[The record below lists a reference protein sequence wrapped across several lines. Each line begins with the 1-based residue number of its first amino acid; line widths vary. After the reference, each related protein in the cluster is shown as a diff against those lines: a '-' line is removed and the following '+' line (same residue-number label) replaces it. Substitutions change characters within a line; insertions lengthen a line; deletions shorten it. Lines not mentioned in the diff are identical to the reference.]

1 MYASLKWRRKWDGGE
16 TVKKLF
22 KALSVI
28 CMSCALVL
36 AIAVGII
43 AYCTPDSYQVTA
55 GKTLGLDNAAV
66 TAKNVQDNQVISAA
80 ALKKSNQNYQAKLM
94 LLNTIPIKTVNISV
108 IDENWLIPCGTPF
121 GIKMFTNGVVIVGVA
136 DIKTATGVINP
147 AAVAG
152 LKVGDVIISIDG
164 KSVNQ
169 NEEVAGIIEKSNG
182 KQMKFLVCRDKVNL
196 TATLT
201 PVKSALDDSYKGGLW
216 VRDST
221 AGIGTVTFYNP
232 TTDIFGGLGH
242 GISDQDTNELL
253 PLRSGEI
260 VNVTISG
267 IVKGEKGAAGEL
279 RGYFNDDTSVGNLNA
294 NVDEGVYGTLQSS
307 PANNKAI
314 KVAMK
319 QEVKT
324 GAAQILTT
332 IDGNTPQYYDV
343 QIESVNY
350 RDNVRTKNIVVRIT
364 DKKLLEATG
373 GIIQG
378 MSGSP
383 IIQNNMLVGAVTH
396 VFVNDPTRGYGIF
409 AENMLTVS
417 QNIKQQSLKK
427 AS

>member
-1 MYASLKWRRKWDGGE
+1 MTASL
-16 TVKKLF
+16 
-22 KALSVI
+22 I
-28 CMSCALVL
+28 L
-36 AIAVGII
+36 AVAVGVI

-66 TAKNVQDNQVISAA
+66 TAKNIQDNQVISAA
-80 ALKKSNQNYQAKLM
+80 ALKKSNQSYQAKLM

-136 DIKTATGVINP
+136 DIKTDAGTVNP

-164 KSVNQ
+164 KKVNQ
-169 NEEVAGIIEKSNG
+169 NEEVAKIIESSKG
-182 KQMKFLVCRDKVNL
+182 KTMKFLVRRDKTEL

-201 PVKSALDDSYKGGLW
+201 PAKSVIDELYKGGLW

-232 TTDIFGGLGH
+232 TTCVFGGLGH

-253 PLRSGEI
+253 PLRSGDI
-260 VNVTISG
+260 VNVTING
-267 IVKGEKGAAGEL
+267 IIKGEKGTAGEL
-279 RGYFNDDTSVGNLNA
+279 RGYFNNDISVGNLNL
-294 NVDEGVYGTLQSS
+294 NVEEGVYGTLES
-307 PANNKAI
+307 PPVNNKAI

-319 QEVKT
+319 QEVKI
-324 GAAQILTT
+324 GAAQILAT
-332 IDGNTPQYYDV
+332 IDGNTPQYFDV

-350 RDNVRTKNIVVRIT
+350 RDNARTKNMVVRIT

-409 AENMLTVS
+409 AENMLTTS
-417 QNIKQQSLKK
+417 QNLYKNSLKK